1 MKVLVTGGAG
11 YIGSTTCHALQD
23 AGHEVVILD
32 SLVNGREEYTKGF
45 SFYKG
50 DIADREVIDIMFRD
64 HPDIEC
70 CLHFAALIVIPESVA
85 NPYKYY
91 RENVLKSLELFKTL
105 SEKGCNK
112 IVFSSSASI
121 YDKVEGFKVD
131 EASPKRPTNPYARSK
146 YMMEMVLED
155 MAKATSIKGLALRY
169 FNPIGSDQKMR
180 CGPYDPNPSH
190 VLGKMVNVALGEDD
204 VFKITGTEYETR
216 DGSGIRDYV
225 HVADLARA
233 HVLAAEKYDEIFSN
247 IDDDYISINLGS
259 GDGVTVFELV
269 EAFEQVW
276 GSPLNKENAPPRPG
290 DTAGAYANCERAE
303 KLLDWKAEI
312 SVKQGI
318 EDALKWTN
326 RYRKKKLGY

>member
-11 YIGSTTCHALQD
+11 YIGSTTCCALTD

-32 SLVNGREEYTKGF
+32 SLVNGKEEYTKGF
-45 SFYKG
+45 SFYCG
-50 DIADREVIDIMFRD
+50 DIADRGIIDIIFKD

-105 SEKGCNK
+105 SEKGCNR

-121 YDKVEGFKVD
+121 YDLVEGFKVD
-131 EASPKRPTNPYARSK
+131 ENSPKRPINPYSRSK

-155 MAKATSIKGLALRY
+155 MAKATDIKGIALRY
-169 FNPIGSDQKMR
+169 FNPIGADPKMR
-180 CGPYDPNPSH
+180 TGPYDPNPSH
-190 VLGKMVNVALGEDD
+190 VLGKMVNVALGEEE
-204 VFKITGTEYETR
+204 VFRITGTDYATR

-225 HVADLARA
+225 HVWDLARA
-233 HVLAAEKYDEIFSN
+233 HVLAAEKYDEIF
-247 IDDDYISINLGS
+247 DGLGEEFISINLGT
-259 GDGVTVFELV
+259 GGGVTVFELV
-269 EAFEQVW
+269 TAFEQVW
-276 GSPLNKENAPPRPG
+276 GEPLNKENAPARPG

-303 KLLDWKAEI
+303 KLLGWKAEFTI
-312 SVKQGI
+312 KQGI

-326 RYRKKKLGY
+326 RYRKQKLGY

>member
-11 YIGSTTCHALQD
+11 YIGSTTCFALTD

-32 SLVNGREEYTKGF
+32 SLVNGKEEYTKGF
-45 SFYKG
+45 SFYRG
-50 DIADREVIDIMFRD
+50 DIADKEVINIIFKD

-91 RENVLKSLELFKTL
+91 RENVLKSLELFKIL
-105 SEKGCNK
+105 DDKGCKK

-121 YDKVEGFKVD
+121 YDLLEDFKVD
-131 EASPKRPTNPYARSK
+131 EAAPKRPINPYSRSK

-155 MAKATSIKGLALRY
+155 MAKATDIKGIALRY
-169 FNPIGSDQKMR
+169 FNPIGADPKMR
-180 CGPYDPNPSH
+180 TGPYDPAPSH
-190 VLGKMVNVALGEDD
+190 VLGKMVNVALGEEEI
-204 VFKITGTEYETR
+204 FKITGTEYTTR

-225 HVADLARA
+225 HVWDLARA
-233 HVLAAEKYDEIFSN
+233 HVLAAEKYDELFAE
-247 IDDDYISINLGS
+247 IDEQYIPINLGT

-269 EAFEQVW
+269 DAFEQVW
-276 GSPLNKENAPPRPG
+276 GEEINKENAPARPG
-290 DTAGAYANCERAE
+290 DTAGAYANCARAE
-303 KLLDWKAEI
+303 NLLGWKAEL

-326 RYRKKKLGY
+326 RYRKQKLGY

>member
-11 YIGSTTCHALQD
+11 YIGSTTSFALAD

-32 SLVNGREEYTKGF
+32 SLVNGKEEYTKGF
-45 SFYKG
+45 SFYRG
-50 DIADREVIDIMFRD
+50 DIADREVIDIIFKD

-91 RENVLKSLELFKTL
+91 RENVLKSLELFKIL

-121 YDKVEGFKVD
+121 YDLVEGFKVD
-131 EASPKRPTNPYARSK
+131 EASPKRPINPYSRSK

-155 MAKATSIKGLALRY
+155 MAKATDIKGIALRY
-169 FNPIGSDQKMR
+169 FNPIGADPKMR
-180 CGPYDPNPSH
+180 TGPYDPNPSH

-204 VFKITGTEYETR
+204 VFRITGTDYATR

-225 HVADLARA
+225 HVWDLARA
-233 HVLAAEKYDEIFSN
+233 HVMAAEKYDAIFEEIE
-247 IDDDYISINLGS
+247 DDFIPINLGT

-276 GSPLNKENAPPRPG
+276 GEPLNKESAPPRPG
-290 DTAGAYANCERAE
+290 DTAGAYANCDRAA
-303 KLLDWKAEI
+303 KLLDWKAELT
-312 SVKQGI
+312 VKQGI

-326 RYRKKKLGY
+326 RYRKQKLGY

>member
-11 YIGSTTCHALQD
+11 YIGSTTCFALTD

-32 SLVNGREEYTKGF
+32 SLVNGKEEYTKGF
-45 SFYKG
+45 SFYRG
-50 DIADREVIDIMFRD
+50 DIADKEVINIIFKD

-91 RENVLKSLELFKTL
+91 RENVLKSLELFKIL
-105 SEKGCNK
+105 DDKGCKK

-121 YDKVEGFKVD
+121 YDLVENFKVD
-131 EASPKRPTNPYARSK
+131 EDAPKRPINPYSRSK

-155 MAKATSIKGLALRY
+155 MAKATDIKGIALRY
-169 FNPIGSDQKMR
+169 FNPIGADPKMR
-180 CGPYDPNPSH
+180 TGPYDPAPSH
-190 VLGKMVNVALGEDD
+190 VLGKMVNVALGEEEI
-204 VFKITGTEYETR
+204 FRITGTDYATR

-225 HVADLARA
+225 HVWDLARA
-233 HVLAAEKYDEIFSN
+233 HVLAAEKYDDIFAEI
-247 IDDDYISINLGS
+247 DEQYIPINLGT

-269 EAFEQVW
+269 DAFEKVW
-276 GSPLNKENAPPRPG
+276 GEEINKENAPARPG
-290 DTAGAYANCERAE
+290 DTAGAYANCARAE
-303 KLLDWKAEI
+303 KLLGWKAEL

-326 RYRKKKLGY
+326 RYRKQKLGY

>member
-11 YIGSTTCHALQD
+11 YIGSTTCCALTD

-32 SLVNGREEYTKGF
+32 SLVTGREEYTKGY

-50 DIADREVIDIMFRD
+50 DIADKAVLDIIFKD
-64 HPDIEC
+64 HSDIEC
-70 CLHFAALIVIPESVA
+70 TLHFAALIVIPESVA

-91 RENVLKSLELFKTL
+91 RENVLKSLELFKIL

-121 YDKVEGFKVD
+121 YDLVEGFKVD
-131 EASPKRPTNPYARSK
+131 EDAPKRPINPYSRSK

-155 MAKATSIKGLALRY
+155 MAKATDIKGIALRY
-169 FNPIGSDQKMR
+169 FNPIGADPKMR
-180 CGPYDPNPSH
+180 TGPYDANPSH
-190 VLGKMVNVALGEDD
+190 VLGKMVNVALGNDD
-204 VFKITGTEYETR
+204 IFRITGTDYATR
-216 DGSGIRDYV
+216 DGSGIRDYI
-225 HVADLARA
+225 HIWDLARA
-233 HVLAAEKYDEIFSN
+233 HVLAAEKYDDIFSE
-247 IDDDYISINLGS
+247 IDEEYVSINLGS

-269 EAFEQVW
+269 NAFEQVW
-276 GSPLNKENAPPRPG
+276 GEPLNKENAPPRPG
-290 DTAGAYANCERAE
+290 DTAGAYANCERAG
-303 KLLDWKAEI
+303 KLLGWKAEL

-326 RYRKKKLGY
+326 RYRKQKLGY

>member
-11 YIGSTTCHALQD
+11 YIGSTTCFALTD

-32 SLVNGREEYTKGF
+32 SLVNGKEEYTKGF
-45 SFYKG
+45 SFYRG
-50 DIADREVIDIMFRD
+50 DIADKEVIDIIFKD

-91 RENVLKSLELFKTL
+91 RENVLKSLELFKIL
-105 SEKGCNK
+105 DDKGCKK

-121 YDKVEGFKVD
+121 YDLVEDFKVD
-131 EASPKRPTNPYARSK
+131 ESAPKRPINPYSRSK

-155 MAKATSIKGLALRY
+155 MAKATDIKGIALRY
-169 FNPIGSDQKMR
+169 FNPIGADPKMR
-180 CGPYDPNPSH
+180 TGPYDPAPSH
-190 VLGKMVNVALGEDD
+190 VLGKMVNVALGEDEI
-204 VFKITGTEYETR
+204 FRITGTDYTTR

-225 HVADLARA
+225 HVWDLARA
-233 HVLAAEKYDEIFSN
+233 HVLAAEKYDEIFAQ
-247 IDDDYISINLGS
+247 IDDEYIPINLGT

-269 EAFEQVW
+269 EAFEAVW
-276 GSPLNKENAPPRPG
+276 GDEINKENAPARPG

-303 KLLDWKAEI
+303 KLLGWKAEL

-326 RYRKKKLGY
+326 RYRKQKLGY